1 MTRGIYLRVDTID
14 RLTAVVGVKKLT
26 RRQQS
31 ELLRVPYQSFWN
43 ATNGGRRVGVR
54 IITDLV
60 AGAEEFAKR
69 HRCKP
74 PTLDEL
80 FEIREVDERDQQ
92 FTAAIAA

>member
-1 MTRGIYLRVDTID
+1 MTRGIYLRLDTID

-31 ELLRVPYQSFWN
+31 ELLGVPYQSFWN

-54 IITDLV
+54 IITELV
-60 AGAEEFAKR
+60 SGVEEFARRYRMKV
-69 HRCKP
+69 

-80 FEIREVDERDQQ
+80 FEIREVDETEDEL
-92 FTAAIAA
+92 TAAIAA